1 LLTNNFKNITVIL
14 LAGGQSSRMGKDKG
28 LIEFNGKPLIE
39 HITEKVRLIT
49 DSVFIITNQPGYDRF
64 GFPCF
69 PDIKKDCG
77 PIGGIFTG
85 LHHSSTLKNLVLS
98 CDTPF
103 IPHHLIK
110 HLVEQSGVED
120 ALVPRYDEKTE
131 PLCGV
136 YDRNCKETLKM
147 LIDERELKLQ
157 NALEKLNTRFLDLHR
172 FDDFDK
178 RWFANINTPDELEK
192 YQIKPKD

>member
-1 LLTNNFKNITVIL
+1 LLTNNTKNITVIL

-28 LIEFNGKPLIE
+28 LIELNGKPLIE
-39 HITEKVRLIT
+39 HITEKVRSLTETVI
-49 DSVFIITNQPGYDRF
+49 IITNQPGYDRF

-77 PIGGIFTG
+77 PMGGIFAG
-85 LHHSSTLKNLVLS
+85 LHYSSAKKNLILS
-98 CDTPF
+98 CDIPF
-103 IPHHLIK
+103 VPHHLLE
-110 HLVEQSGVED
+110 HLVEQSGAED
-120 ALVPRYDEKTE
+120 ALVPRYDGKTE

-147 LIDERELKLQ
+147 LIDEKHFKLQ
-157 NALEKLNTRFLDLHR
+157 NALKKLNTRYLDLHR

-178 RWFANINTPDELEK
+178 KWFANINTPDELEK
-192 YQIKPKD
+192 HQNKPNN